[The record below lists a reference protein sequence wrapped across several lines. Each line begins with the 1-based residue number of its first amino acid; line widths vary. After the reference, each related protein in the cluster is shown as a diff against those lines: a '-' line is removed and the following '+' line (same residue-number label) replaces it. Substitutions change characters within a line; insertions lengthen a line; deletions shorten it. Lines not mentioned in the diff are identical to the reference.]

1 MKKITKSMI
10 AIMLVAIMCM
20 TSVPV
25 FAADNQSSINAE
37 LTPRLSHTIDS
48 TFTFSATANRVSV
61 PRHYFNIFVV
71 WFLTGFWH
79 GASWNFMIW
88 GLYFAVLLMVEKRF
102 LLVFWNDVDEWS
114 ASSTDAE
121 DYFFHTFTLNGS
133 GTYRATFT
141 LKITGNNGTVD
152 TIEQVIES
160 KY

>member
-1 MKKITKSMI
+1 MRKITKTLI

-37 LTPRLSHTIDS
+37 LAPRLSHTIDS
-48 TFTFSATANRVSV
+48 TFTFSATANGGHANVRYSGTDS
-61 PRHYFNIFVV
+61 FVRAD
-71 WFLTGFWH
+71 LT
-79 GASWNFMIW
+79 
-88 GLYFAVLLMVEKRF
+88 VKVEKRF
-102 LLVFWNDVDEWS
+102 LFVFWNDVDEWS